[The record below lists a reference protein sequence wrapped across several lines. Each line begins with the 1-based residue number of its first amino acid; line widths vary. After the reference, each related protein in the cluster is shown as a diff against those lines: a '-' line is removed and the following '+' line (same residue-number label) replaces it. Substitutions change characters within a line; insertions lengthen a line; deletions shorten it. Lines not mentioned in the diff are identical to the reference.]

1 MNELNFLSN
10 WESSKP
16 RGLLERHIKSGG
28 LSRVVLQL
36 LVSLSGASFS
46 TM

>member
-1 MNELNFLSN
+1 MNELNFLLN

-28 LSRVVLQL
+28 LKPACFATAC
-36 LVSLSGASFS
+36 VSSASFS
-46 TM
+46 TV